1 MQNRV
6 LTREELREL
15 GEEIRRR
22 VDYRSF
28 YLRYCSSVR
37 ISRGTLRSLCPIPS
51 HNHSGRG
58 APGLSVDLQQGLFH
72 CFSRD
77 EGGDA
82 IKFYSLM
89 NGVTYGRALFELAK
103 EIGIKI
109 NEAINPHLPFQQKNE
124 EQKEEPE
131 ITRERMIKIC
141 ESFIR
146 MCLKEEQTEGVNYL
160 ERRGISRTA
169 MRRARIAYFPRRSYH
184 RVMRQLMDKFSLDEL
199 QLSGLFNEH
208 GNLTFYLHRLIFPF
222 LVEGRCIYLQART
235 TASGIEPR
243 WHNLRGNVP
252 TLYNADSLNKL
263 SSGEIVYLVE
273 GFTDTLTLLTHGF
286 NAVGIVGA
294 GGFKEEW
301 LASLGRFHI
310 VAALDG
316 DDAGQRA
323 TSQYKELFES
333 RGLNLAN
340 VNLPSDVND
349 FFRGNAAAPIEFQIM
364 TEELVN
370 SKS

>member
-1 MQNRV
+1 MQNRG

-22 VDYRSF
+22 IDYRSF
-28 YLRYCSSVR
+28 YLRYCSSAR
-37 ISRGTLRSLCPIPS
+37 ISRGTFRSLCPLPT
-51 HNHSGRG
+51 HNHSGKG
-58 APGLSVDLQQGLFH
+58 APGLSVDLHQGLFH

-89 NGVTYGRALFELAK
+89 NGISYGRALFELAK
-103 EIGIKI
+103 ELGIKI
-109 NEAINPHLPFQQKNE
+109 NEAINPHLPFQKKQE
-124 EQKEEPE
+124 EQKEEPQ
-131 ITRERMIKIC
+131 IKRERMIKIC
-141 ESFIR
+141 ENFLR
-146 MCLKEEQTEGVNYL
+146 VCRTEEQMEGVNYL
-160 ERRGISRTA
+160 ERRGISLKA
-169 MRRARIAYFPRRSYH
+169 MKRAGIVYFPRRSYH
-184 RVMRQLMDKFSLDEL
+184 RVMRRLMDNFSLGEL
-199 QLSGLFNEH
+199 QLSGLFNEQ
-208 GNLTFYLHRLIFPF
+208 GNLTFYLHRLVFPF
-222 LVEGRCIYLQART
+222 FVEGRAVYLQART

-252 TLYNADSLNKL
+252 ALYNADSLNKL
-263 SSGEIVYLVE
+263 ASGEIVYLVE

-294 GGFKEEW
+294 AGFKEEW
-301 LASLGRFHI
+301 LAPLGRFRV

-316 DDAGQRA
+316 DKAGQSA
-323 TSQYKELFES
+323 ALHYKELFEE
-333 RGLNLAN
+333 RGMNLAS

-349 FFRGNAAAPIEFQIM
+349 FFRGNPSAPIEFQLM

-370 SKS
+370 SEW